1 MIRELQG
8 HPLATR
14 IAGSPDSRI
23 AEVAQLLPTGL
34 DGIRCST
41 SDLWPH
47 LVRLHCGA
55 VLKDACPRQ
64 LGEGSAKL

>member
-1 MIRELQG
+1 MIREELQASG
-8 HPLATR
+8 TTR
-14 IAGSPDSRI
+14 NTAC
-23 AEVAQLLPTGL
+23 AEVAQLLLTGL